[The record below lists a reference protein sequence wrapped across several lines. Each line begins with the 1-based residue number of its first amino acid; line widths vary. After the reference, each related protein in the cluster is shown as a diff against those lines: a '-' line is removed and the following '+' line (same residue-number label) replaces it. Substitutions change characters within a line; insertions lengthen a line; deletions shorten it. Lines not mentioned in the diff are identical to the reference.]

1 MNTPKPIWQNPWK
14 YKEGIIISLTLLILG
29 TALEYASGGSGIT
42 KLVVYPNNLY
52 LGGGLIIFIVL
63 FSFLGKQSAIKQWLE
78 SIPAAIC
85 SISLLLFVSLL
96 MGLTLQ
102 YDNDAPELIR
112 KLGLSHVLTS
122 WPYLFA
128 NLFIL
133 LSLGMATIKNLK
145 TFELRKLGYIV
156 SHLGL
161 WIVIFGAN
169 LGSSQLL
176 RLQMEVREGNISNI
190 AFDKSTNTQYEMP
203 FAIKL
208 VDFILEEY
216 NPKLTIVSNK
226 TGKLIQGNGKNILLI
241 DTVGS
246 KPLLD
251 WQIIIEEYNYSS
263 AKAGNRYYFVNERG
277 AAPSAL
283 VSVIDKAGDTISGWI
298 SCGSFNRPYE
308 SLKLNDEFSL
318 IMLFPEPK
326 KFTSEIEISQKNGN
340 HQKLSLQVNK
350 PTTVDGWKIY
360 QLSYDTELGRWSDV
374 SVFEL
379 IRDPWLPVVYT
390 GIFLMLA
397 GAVYMF
403 WLGSKI
409 KSEKAQQL

>member
-1 MNTPKPIWQNPWK
+1 MNTPKPIWQKPWK
-14 YKEGIIISLTLLILG
+14 YKEGILISLTLLILG

-42 KLVVYPNNLY
+42 KLIVYPNNLY
-52 LGGGLIIFIVL
+52 LGICLIIFIVL
-63 FSFLGKQSAIKQWLE
+63 LSFFGKQSAIKQWLE

-133 LSLGMATIKNLK
+133 LSLGMATIKNLI

-169 LGSSQLL
+169 FGSSQLL
-176 RLQMEVREGNISNI
+176 RLQMEVREGSISNI
-190 AFDKSTNTQYEMP
+190 AIDKSTNTQYEMQ

-226 TGKLIQGNGKNILLI
+226 TGKLIQGNGKNIFLI

-283 VSVIDKAGDTISGWI
+283 VSVIDKAGDTISGWV

-308 SLKLNDEFSL
+308 SLKLNDELSL

-326 KFTSEIEISQKNGN
+326 KFTSEIEILQKNGN

-379 IRDPWLPVVYT
+379 IRDPWLPVVYI